1 MKKIFYAVLVVMM
14 VTMFGCS
21 QNTSGNLEQSND
33 KTQIKLQT
41 SKPLPKNT
49 DNETETNNLNKNDIK
64 VVDEYYMENS
74 IGDTEYYLV
83 IKNESNQT
91 VAVESSA
98 IALNKAGEEIG
109 AADGEIEDLPS
120 KCESIISF
128 YFSSTKDV
136 SKFKYNLNINQEEYY
151 KPAIQ
156 NIHVTSKVMKDK
168 VIVKC
173 KNNGTDDVEFLQA
186 YVLFFKGKKLVGSD
200 SAYFT
205 NDDSVIPA
213 KETITKQ
220 IESYE
225 KFDSVKIYLSGRKE

>member
-49 DNETETNNLNKNDIK
+49 DNETETNSLNKNDIK

-83 IKNESNQT
+83 IKNEGNQT

-151 KPAIQ
+151 KP
-156 NIHVTSKVMKDK
+156 
-168 VIVKC
+168 IV
-173 KNNGTDDVEFLQA
+173 
-186 YVLFFKGKKLVGSD
+186 
-200 SAYFT
+200 
-205 NDDSVIPA
+205 
-213 KETITKQ
+213 
-220 IESYE
+220 
-225 KFDSVKIYLSGRKE
+225 

>member
-49 DNETETNNLNKNDIK
+49 DNETETNSLNKNDIK

-128 YFSSTKDV
+128 YFSSTK
-136 SKFKYNLNINQEEYY
+136 
-151 KPAIQ
+151 PAIQ

-168 VIVKC
+168 VMVKC
-173 KNNGTDDVEFLQA
+173 KNNGIDDVEFLKA
-186 YVLFFKGKKLVGSD
+186 YVLFFKGKKLVNSD
-200 SAYFT
+200 SDYFT